1 VILKKHSRRFS
12 MQTSA
17 TLDPNSTIEEIIRQY
32 PGTIPIFDRFG
43 IHSCCGGHASLIEGA
58 HRDAVDVE
66 ALLGALREVVEQ
78 N

>member
-1 VILKKHSRRFS
+1 
-12 MQTSA
+12 MQTSP
-17 TLDPNSTIEEIIRQY
+17 TLDPNSPIDEIIRQY
-32 PGTIPIFDRFG
+32 PATIPIFDRFG

-66 ALLGALREVVEQ
+66 ALLAALREVVEQ